1 MKRGKNDLLYLPWNK
16 IQSAS
21 VFNAIF
27 FIISRAYV
35 ETTTDDEVSCWAE
48 LPSMLSIFILIRR
61 TSKLFVTFV
70 KGFLEDKK
78 PNHRI
83 TSLEPYWIF
92 KTTFPGIKCFIT
104 KLLFL
109 IEPCLEQKVPEAKGK
124 IFLRLQKCYTC
135 GICLWSHWVL
145 GKTHFLK
152 VSTPLKI
159 RMPLPLRTLESKLT
173 WTPCKTKPPGWGGI
187 SVSKSNSGVYGVIT
201 TAGVQCSFLGY
212 LIILVLEI
220 NPVIISALQ
229 IGKLFRERP
238 SNLPTA
244 TQSICWLTGRA
255 MGPGRLIL
263 GA

>member
-1 MKRGKNDLLYLPWNK
+1 MKREKNDLLYLPWNK

-78 PNHRI
+78 PNHQI

-109 IEPCLEQKVPEAKGK
+109 IEPCLEQKVQK
-124 IFLRLQKCYTC
+124 LRVKYFCLFKNVILVEFVC
-135 GICLWSHWVL
+135 GHIGSV

-152 VSTPLKI
+152 VNTSLKI
-159 RMPLPLRTLESKLT
+159 IIPLPLRTLESKLT
-173 WTPCKTKPPGWGGI
+173 WTPRKTKPPGWGGI
-187 SVSKSNSGVYGVIT
+187 SVSKSNSGVYGVST
-201 TAGVQCSFLGY
+201 TAGARCSFLGY
-212 LIILVLEI
+212 LL
-220 NPVIISALQ
+220 
-229 IGKLFRERP
+229 
-238 SNLPTA
+238 
-244 TQSICWLTGRA
+244 
-255 MGPGRLIL
+255 
-263 GA
+263 